1 MSFLRST
8 IPETGTETPDV
19 VASTLWPDHAGVPG
33 RTAWWRR
40 LVLTVLA
47 VAAFVAAVFVLGPI
61 GLIPFGLLLAFST
74 GSDEE
79 ETGRSVILTARNVAL
94 AAAMLALFVWFW
106 LGYVDLPASTLV
118 VIAGAL
124 IAVPL
129 VLQESAGQAARDR
142 RFVVTQRSLILALW
156 GLVAFAYLYQERGV
170 WLFGLAAVSVVLP
183 VSLAASRA
191 WGARRG
197 RIELGLFRHPLRRDL
212 RGHLLQGLNI
222 WLLCMLLGG
231 LIAAGGMHR
240 ARIEYSLD
248 AAQFRVVIAVL
259 AAGLVLLAVL
269 AFVPRRRVY
278 LAINVGVALLS
289 GFLAVQLVQ
298 VSVPAADVV
307 VLDSPLVGEWF
318 VLNGGHSALL
328 NGHSPNESNAID
340 FQLFGVNGRT
350 HTGGTDAPLSD
361 YPGFGS
367 PVLAPADGRIVGVDD
382 GYADNPPGTNS
393 ERANH
398 VVIDIGAGR
407 YVLMAH
413 LMQGSVTVQ
422 VGDRVR
428 RGQPLAAVGNNGHS
442 SEPHLHLQV
451 QDSPVV
457 IDAERTYPVVFGN
470 VNITRGGAW
479 PWGNSRELRTGD
491 LVQARS
497 Q

>member
-1 MSFLRST
+1 MSVHRST
-8 IPETGTETPDV
+8 IPETGTKTPDG
-19 VASTLWPDHAGVPG
+19 VASTLWPNHAGAPG
-33 RTAWWRR
+33 RTAGRRR

-47 VAAFVAAVFVLGPI
+47 VAAFFVAVFVLGPI

-79 ETGRSVILTARNVAL
+79 ETGRSVILTPRNVVL
-94 AAAMLALFVWFW
+94 AAAMLAAFAWFW
-106 LGYVDLPASTLV
+106 LHYYDLTASTLV

-124 IAVPL
+124 IALPL
-129 VLQESAGQAARDR
+129 ALQESSGYSPRDR
-142 RFVVTQRSLILALW
+142 TIVVTRRSLILTLW
-156 GLVAFAYLYQERGV
+156 GLVAFAYLNQERGV
-170 WLFGLAAVSVVLP
+170 WLYGLAAVSVVLP
-183 VSLAASRA
+183 LSLAASRA

-197 RIELGLFRHPLRRDL
+197 WIELGLLRHPLGRDL

-222 WLLCMLLGG
+222 WVLCVLIGG
-231 LIAAGGMHR
+231 VITAGGMHR
-240 ARIEYSLD
+240 ARIEYSLNAD
-248 AAQFRVVIAVL
+248 QFDVVIAVM

-269 AFVPRRRVY
+269 VLVLRRRVDV
-278 LAINVGVALLS
+278 AINVVAALLS

-298 VSVPAADVV
+298 VSVPAVDAV

-328 NGHSPNESNAID
+328 NGHSANESNAID
-340 FQLFGVNGRT
+340 FQLLGVNGRT
-350 HTGGTDAPLSD
+350 HTGGTDAPLAD

-367 PVLAPADGRIVGVDD
+367 PVVAPADGRIVGVAD
-382 GYADNPPGTNS
+382 GYADNQPGTNS
-393 ERANH
+393 DRANH

-451 QDSPVV
+451 QDSAAEM
-457 IDAERTYPVVFGN
+457 DAERTYPMVFRN
-470 VNITRGGAW
+470 VHISRGGAW
-479 PWGNSRELRTGD
+479 PWGDSSELRTGD
-491 LVQARS
+491 LVQALSR
-497 Q
+497 

>member
-1 MSFLRST
+1 M
-8 IPETGTETPDV
+8 
-19 VASTLWPDHAGVPG
+19 
-33 RTAWWRR
+33 
-40 LVLTVLA
+40 LTVLA
-47 VAAFVAAVFVLGPI
+47 VAAFFAAVFVIGPI

-79 ETGRSVILTARNVAL
+79 ETGRSVILTPRNVAL
-94 AAAMLALFVWFW
+94 AAAMLALFAWFW
-106 LGYVDLPASTLV
+106 LGYADLPAPTLV

-129 VLQESAGQAARDR
+129 ALQESAGEAARHR
-142 RFVVTQRSLILALW
+142 RIVVTQRSLILALW
-156 GLVAFAYLYQERGV
+156 GLVVFAYLYQERGV

-222 WLLCMLLGG
+222 WVLCVLLGG

-269 AFVPRRRVY
+269 ALVPRRRVY

-298 VSVPAADVV
+298 VSAPASDAV
-307 VLDSPLVGEWF
+307 VLDSPLVGDWF
-318 VLNGGHSALL
+318 VLNGGSSALL
-328 NGHSPNESNAID
+328 NGHSANESNAID
-340 FQLFGVNGRT
+340 FQLLGANGRT
-350 HTGGTDAPLSD
+350 HTGGADAPLAD

-367 PVLAPADGRIVGVDD
+367 PVLAPADGWIVGVAD

-393 ERANH
+393 DRANH

-422 VGDRVR
+422 VGDQVR

-451 QDSPVV
+451 QDSPAGA
-457 IDAERTYPVVFGN
+457 DAERTYPMLFRN
-470 VNITRGGAW
+470 VHITRGGAW
-479 PWGNSRELRTGD
+479 PGSDSRGVRTGD
-491 LVQARS
+491 LVRALAQ
-497 Q
+497 